1 MEMDQQY
8 ISEPVSP
15 AGQYLNSSVLSIS
28 IINVWE
34 AKEPIDD
41 SQVVWQ
47 LRTHLLPISPRFSSI
62 MVIGKHGKKRWKRV
76 QVIPEEHVKVPVFPT
91 GLTPNLYDEHLENYI
106 SEIAMEPFPQS
117 RPLWEI
123 HIFKYP
129 TSNAAGN
136 WIFKLHHS
144 LGDGFSLMGALLS
157 CLKRADDPSLPPTLP
172 SLGLN
177 ARRRNIENQRNSLL
191 STVSKFFSLASN
203 TISDIFQS
211 ITKSTLIKDDQ
222 SPIWSGNDGVEF
234 SPFTTT
240 TITFSLHDIKQIK
253 LSLNVTI
260 NDVITG
266 IIFFGSRLYM
276 EEVSK
281 GKSNKTDP
289 TALVLLNTRMI
300 RSYKSVQEMLRPNTN
315 APWGNLFA
323 FLHVPFPKL
332 SDTNISS
339 EPLEFIRETHKTI
352 KRKRRSAAV
361 YFMGC
366 FYEIIRKVRGH
377 EAVAKLIYKTIK
389 NSSMGI
395 SNIIGPVEQVAFE
408 NQIIKGMYFIV
419 VGVPQSVS
427 IGILSYNE
435 SLRLA
440 VTAEKNFID
449 AQKFKASV
457 VNAFEIMFKAACK
470 NPP

>member
-1 MEMDQQY
+1 MDQQLT
-8 ISEPVSP
+8 SEPVSP
-15 AGQYLNSSVLSIS
+15 AGQYFSSSVLSIS

-41 SQVVWQ
+41 SQAVWQ
-47 LRTHLLPISPRFSSI
+47 LRKHFLPISPRFSSI
-62 MVIGKHGKKRWKRV
+62 MVIGKHGEKRWKRV
-76 QVIPEEHVKVPVFPT
+76 QVILEEHVKVPVFPI

-106 SEIAMEPFPQS
+106 SVIAMEPFPQN

-123 HIFKYP
+123 HFFKYP

-172 SLGLN
+172 SFGLN

-203 TISDIFQS
+203 TISDIFES

-253 LSLNVTI
+253 SSLNVTI

-281 GKSNKTDP
+281 D
-289 TALVLLNTRMI
+289 
-300 RSYKSVQEMLRPNTN
+300 
-315 APWGNLFA
+315 
-323 FLHVPFPKL
+323 
-332 SDTNISS
+332 
-339 EPLEFIRETHKTI
+339 PLEFIREAHKTI

-366 FYEIIRKVRGH
+366 FYEIIRKVRGY
-377 EAVAKLIYKTIK
+377 EAVAKLIYRTIK

-395 SNIIGPVEQVAFE
+395 SNIIGPMEQVAFE
-408 NQIIKGMYFIV
+408 NQTIKGMYFIV
-419 VGVPQSVS
+419 VGVPQSLS

-470 NPP
+470 NPPS

>member
-1 MEMDQQY
+1 MEMDQQL

-15 AGQYLNSSVLSIS
+15 AGQYFNSSVLSIS

-41 SQVVWQ
+41 SQAVWQ
-47 LRTHLLPISPRFSSI
+47 LRTHFLPISQRFSSI
-62 MVIGKHGKKRWKRV
+62 MVIGKHGEKRWKRV
-76 QVIPEEHVKVPVFPT
+76 EVIPEEHVKVPFFPT

-136 WIFKLHHS
+136 WIFKLQHS
-144 LGDGFSLMGALLS
+144 VGDGFSLMGALLS
-157 CLKRADDPSLPPTLP
+157 SLKRADDLSLPPTLP
-172 SLGLN
+172 SFGLN

-191 STVSKFFSLASN
+191 CTVSKFFSLASN
-203 TISDIFQS
+203 TISDIFGS

-222 SPIWSGNDGVEF
+222 SPIWSGNGVEI

-253 LSLNVTI
+253 LSLNVTV
-260 NDVITG
+260 NAVITG

-281 GKSNKTDP
+281 GKSSKTDP

-300 RSYKSVQEMLRPNTN
+300 RSYKSVQEMLRSDTN

-323 FLHVPFPKL
+323 LLLVPLPKL
-332 SDTNISS
+332 SETNISS
-339 EPLEFIRETHKTI
+339 DPLEFIREAHKTI

-377 EAVAKLIYKTIK
+377 EAVAKLIYRTIK

-395 SNIIGPVEQVAFE
+395 SNIIGPMEEVAFE
-408 NQIIKGMYFIV
+408 NQTIKGMYFIV
-419 VGVPQSVS
+419 VGVPQSLS

-457 VNAFEIMFKAACK
+457 VNAFEIVF
-470 NPP
+470 N